1 MSEAVTQAISKT
13 SPTVSECRA
22 IPISELHDN
31 GLLDPE
37 ASGTLMWNQ
46 GDSTI
51 GTLWWERADHAGG
64 RDDVD
69 HAVEISYTVGPPGRA
84 ERDRRETRIAI
95 TTTECNFGGERPW
108 FLCPECG
115 ERVGKLYCPPR
126 GEHFRCRHCHDLAYE
141 SSRASGN
148 PQKSARLRYERIHR
162 KLAPD
167 AESHHPGENGTIIV
181 TKPKGMHWDTYWD
194 LHDELTEACDDWL
207 VAIEENRIRQAARFE
222 RLAERRGDD
231 DIAEERR
238 EWQTESKRRIREGD
252 LMAPADEIALGII
265 KRNAR
270 MAVGGHES
278 P

>member
-1 MSEAVTQAISKT
+1 MSQSAVQMADASP
-13 SPTVSECRA
+13 PTVSESRTLEV
-22 IPISELHDN
+22 STLHDE
-31 GLLDPE
+31 GLLEPDGSGVLRWRLNGDPVG
-37 ASGTLMWNQ
+37 AMR
-46 GDSTI
+46 
-51 GTLWWERADHAGG
+51 WERADQDG
-64 RDDVD
+64 RDG
-69 HAVEISYTVGPPGRA
+69 HRAVVLSYATKSSPNSDPVVHEETVS
-84 ERDRRETRIAI
+84 IA
-95 TTTECNFGGERPW
+95 TTPCNFGGERPW
-108 FLCPECG
+108 FLCPGPGCN
-115 ERVGKLYCPPR
+115 ERVGKLHCPPG

-162 KLAPD
+162 KLDPD
-167 AESHHPGENGTIIV
+167 AESHHPSRNGTIIV

-194 LHDELTEACDDWL
+194 LHDELAEACDDWL
-207 VAIEENRIRQAARFE
+207 VAIEENRIRQAAHFE
-222 RLAERRGDD
+222 RLAERRGND

-265 KRNAR
+265 ERNAR